1 MYTLVPE
8 VCISQECW
16 MMRETDRQ
24 TEIKKQRQGDK
35 NAHRKRE
42 VIPDKPRSYE
52 SKKQSSRSFWIL
64 PRVTAALC

>member
-1 MYTLVPE
+1 
-8 VCISQECW
+8 

-24 TEIKKQRQGDK
+24 TEIKNREGDK

-52 SKKQSSRSFWIL
+52 SKKQSSRS
-64 PRVTAALC
+64 C